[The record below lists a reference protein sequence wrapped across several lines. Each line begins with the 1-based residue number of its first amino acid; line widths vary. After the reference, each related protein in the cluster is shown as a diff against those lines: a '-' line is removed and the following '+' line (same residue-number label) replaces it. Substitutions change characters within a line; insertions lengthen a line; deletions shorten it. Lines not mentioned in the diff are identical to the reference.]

1 MSERFFYDCA
11 TSGLV
16 TAVRLA
22 SRSDWQPY
30 IGDTLVY
37 ALAQL
42 AHVMKQGR
50 ALGLIPT
57 HAEMEQAA

>member
-1 MSERFFYDCA
+1 MSQRYFYDCA

-16 TAVRLA
+16 NAVRLA

-30 IGDTLVY
+30 IGGTLDY

-42 AHVMKQGR
+42 KHVMRRGR

-57 HAEMEQAA
+57 RDEMEKAA